1 MNQRPSSV
9 PRALLLAGLCAA
21 GGCLDDCG
29 GSGDYDPQPGPG
41 ELGNGEFHYYCL
53 TDDDPACS
61 DGPGV
66 GDFPA
71 RVAVGGRFRLTYTWD
86 DAAQP
91 APTLRSS
98 VPERLA
104 VDDDTFTPLAAGFTA
119 VLAVVGNS
127 DIGDLIHLHAGD
139 PERLAVQVDRV
150 DYVDYELAE
159 GAEVRFAAIARDDD
173 DYILAGA
180 LAVTFTLDDPTVAEF
195 VGGTGAHTVVRAL
208 APGQTVLRAT
218 LGALTTEVA
227 LTVLAPEDPTDGD
240 TTGSSSTG
248 GSTGEPDSSGS
259 SGSTD
264 ATGSTGSGDSTG
276 GVL

>member
-159 GAEVRFAAIARDDD
+159 GA
-173 DYILAGA
+173 
-180 LAVTFTLDDPTVAEF
+180 
-195 VGGTGAHTVVRAL
+195 
-208 APGQTVLRAT
+208 
-218 LGALTTEVA
+218 
-227 LTVLAPEDPTDGD
+227 
-240 TTGSSSTG
+240 
-248 GSTGEPDSSGS
+248 
-259 SGSTD
+259 
-264 ATGSTGSGDSTG
+264 
-276 GVL
+276 